1 MTMPALPSGPAGDQ
15 LLAGAPSDPF
25 DVRTPSPRAIMMR
38 RARHHP
44 GLIFGITV
52 LLLFAAMA
60 LFAPLLAP
68 ADPYAQDLTK
78 RLIDPIWS
86 AKGTWDHVLGTDGFG
101 RDYLSRLIYG
111 ARISLTIGF
120 CAALISGIIGSTL
133 GLTGGYFGGW
143 IDSFVVYLIN
153 VKLALPIILVALAL
167 STVIGGSLLSLILI
181 LGFLSWDRF
190 AVVTRSI
197 AQQLR
202 SSEFIVA
209 ARAAGASQRRIIFR
223 ELLPNI
229 MNQIIVVASIDMAL
243 DIAIAAVLSF
253 LGLGVR
259 APAADWGLMI
269 AEGRSYMFF
278 KPFLIVLPGLA
289 LLVLII
295 AINML
300 GDGIRDVT
308 APEGRS

>member
-1 MTMPALPSGPAGDQ
+1 MTMPAVPSGTGG
-15 LLAGAPSDPF
+15 LLAGAVDDPF
-25 DVRTPSPRAIMMR
+25 DVRQPAPRTIMLR
-38 RARHHP
+38 RARSHP
-44 GLIFGITV
+44 GFLFGVIV
-52 LLLFAAMA
+52 LVLFAAMA
-60 LFAPLLAP
+60 IFAPLLAP
-68 ADPYAQDLTK
+68 ADPYVQDLSR
-78 RLIDPIWS
+78 RLINPVWGANGSWAHIF
-86 AKGTWDHVLGTDGFG
+86 GTDGYG
-101 RDYLSRLIYG
+101 RDFLSRIIYG
-111 ARISLTIGF
+111 SRIALMIGF
-120 CAALISGIIGSTL
+120 FAALISGIIGTAL

-143 IDSFVVYLIN
+143 VDSVVVYVIN

-167 STVIGGSLLSLILI
+167 STVIGGSTFSLIMI

-202 SSEFIVA
+202 SAEFIVA
-209 ARAAGASQRRIIFR
+209 ARAAGATQKRVIFR

-229 MNQIIVVASIDMAL
+229 LNQIIVVASIDMAL

-259 APAADWGLMI
+259 APQADWGLMI

-278 KPFLIVLPGLA
+278 KPYLIVLPGLA
-289 LLVLII
+289 LFILVV

-300 GDGIRDVT
+300 GDGIRDIT